1 MPTVP
6 INERRVKIGAPNI
19 NTPSVGSAVPGA
31 FGEGVGQAHAN
42 LGATAVKTGVTL
54 QEKIVQHAN
63 KMREWDEKAKAA
75 SFETEFLSQISGKL
89 HNKETKEKD
98 IDGVKYTIPAG
109 YLDRTG
115 EQARGALTE
124 FDSEVKPLIAV
135 YADKVKDPI
144 IRQEMAQRLS
154 SVYAANRDK
163 INVHE
168 STQWRKSK
176 TDAFEAN
183 LLNDANNAS
192 SAISAAELGLYI
204 NNIIRT
210 NETLSAFNG
219 DPEEVKAKR
228 QDEYLIKAVTNAA
241 ATTLKRTGNIGL
253 SLGMLD
259 SAKSQIPEKD
269 YEEISDTLK
278 TYKEKLDK
286 ELETQHTLFVNK
298 RESSILDTWAAEL
311 DKPLAE
317 RTITPQFLANEHKAK
332 NIGDSFFTSMT
343 NNIIGKEDARVKEAE
358 ANVKAGELKAKNAQ
372 ESEILDAER
381 KGTLTEVQVNAAR
394 DREKNPID
402 ASFALATIN
411 RLRAKEKKV
420 ADPTPLESITKFNEL
435 VERGASI
442 ASREKAWFGMSKVS
456 FSEIT
461 KFRAD
466 VIDAQTNKYLTEKE
480 ATDLLGGTKK
490 TFYRDPV
497 FRNALNHLSTHSKL
511 YATPE
516 VQARA
521 KAEMYGNL
529 IRKVI
534 DGTEPRQAVTEVITE
549 KLSGELESAVK
560 KSEIKDKRIISVV
573 DSLRK
578 KKTSEAEIAKSMREK
593 GLNPE
598 LYGVKE

>member
-6 INERRVKIGAPNI
+6 INERRVKIGAPSI
-19 NTPSVGSAVPGA
+19 STPSVGSAVPGA

-75 SFETEFLSQISGKL
+75 NFETEFLSQISGKL

-317 RTITPQFLANEHKAK
+317 RTITPQFLRDEHKAG
-332 NIGDSFFTSMT
+332 NIGDTFLKTLT
-343 NNIIGKEDARVKEAE
+343 NNVLSKEESRVKAEQVQAKNEAE
-358 ANVKAGELKAKNAQ
+358 A
-372 ESEILDAER
+372 EILDAEIA
-381 KGTLTEVQVNAAR
+381 GTLTEEQIIVAR
-394 DREKNPID
+394 NRKKDPI
-402 ASFALATIN
+402 SPEFALARLNSVRARAAKIPEPSATQKDDAYISFTN
-411 RLRAKEKKV
+411 RANEIEDNGATLEEIAKFQADVVNAHTGKFISDSDAKGWLKDTQGELDEGLNLAVNSVIGTLKPKKWYQALWGWSAKYESARPGMKTRMTKHLTSRLRKGEDATTALDAVIKNEVLLMNPSIMTAAQGGELRMDADGNLGIVFPDGTGKEITEMPTKQEKSTPPKAKEK
-420 ADPTPLESITKFNEL
+420 E
-435 VERGASI
+435 
-442 ASREKAWFGMSKVS
+442 
-456 FSEIT
+456 
-461 KFRAD
+461 
-466 VIDAQTNKYLTEKE
+466 
-480 ATDLLGGTKK
+480 
-490 TFYRDPV
+490 
-497 FRNALNHLSTHSKL
+497 
-511 YATPE
+511 
-516 VQARA
+516 
-521 KAEMYGNL
+521 
-529 IRKVI
+529 
-534 DGTEPRQAVTEVITE
+534 
-549 KLSGELESAVK
+549 
-560 KSEIKDKRIISVV
+560 
-573 DSLRK
+573 
-578 KKTSEAEIAKSMREK
+578 
-593 GLNPE
+593 
-598 LYGVKE
+598 